1 MRWYKMANT
10 LTNIFGKLKDKFS
23 NTSSSNIEEQDKL
36 KQSLDAG
43 KTISIKTPKSER
55 YTYYAGLAGKK
66 MEGFKPQTKEE
77 RDTLS
82 PIGFFRIG
90 ERDSEA
96 QKKIKERVKAAAS
109 MMGQEELT
117 PDQEKLVTAQAQREQ
132 PITQDIPS
140 TALKKLKY
148 DPKTQ
153 ELYVTFQGSNKK
165 YWYPNV
171 PKEKVEELMN
181 APSKGEYF
189 LNNIHD
195 QYSVNYQLHHTHKHQ
210 SDIGNN
216 RAIKKYYNKM
226 RKPYVAGKK
235 AGTMKGVLNP
245 SK

>member
-1 MRWYKMANT
+1 MANVMA
-10 LTNIFGKLKDKFS
+10 NIFSKLKDKFN

-36 KQSLDAG
+36 KQSLNAG
-43 KTISIKTPKSER
+43 KTINIKAPKSER

-66 MEGFKPQTKEE
+66 LENFKPETKEE
-77 RDTLS
+77 QDTLS
-82 PIGFFRIG
+82 PIGFFRVG
-90 ERDSEA
+90 ERNSEA
-96 QKKIKERVKAAAS
+96 QKKIQERIKSAAS
-109 MMGQEELT
+109 MMGQKELT

-171 PKEKVEELMN
+171 PKEKVEELME

-189 LNNIHD
+189 LKNIHD
-195 QYSVNYQLHHTHKHQ
+195 QYSVNYQLHHTHQHQ
-210 SDIGNN
+210 GYLGSN
-216 RAIKKYYNKM
+216 RQIKKYYKKM
-226 RKPYVAGKK
+226 RDPYAKGKK
-235 AGTMKGVLNP
+235 AGTMKGVLNNGR
-245 SK
+245 S